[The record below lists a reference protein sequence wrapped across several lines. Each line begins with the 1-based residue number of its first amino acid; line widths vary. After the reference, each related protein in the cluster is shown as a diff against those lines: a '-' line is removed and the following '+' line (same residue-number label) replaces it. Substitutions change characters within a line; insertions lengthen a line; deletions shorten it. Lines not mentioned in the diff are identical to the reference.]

1 MGKLIWLASYPKS
14 GNTWLRAFLH
24 NLMRNPNEPYDIN
37 RLTDFTLSDAQM
49 RWYQTWS
56 TSARARRSRRKRSP
70 PCDRRMHEAM
80 TRAHPDTI
88 FVKTHNA
95 LVEDRGTPMITME
108 YTAGAIY
115 VIRNPLD
122 VVISYADHYGLTLD
136 AAIACHG
143 DARAAVGE
151 RGDPLLRALWLLVR
165 ACHELDASSRRRA
178 CISFAMRTC

>member
-1 MGKLIWLASYPKS
+1 MGKLIWLASYPEV
-14 GNTWLRAFLH
+14 GQHMAARIPAQ
-24 NLMRNPNEPYDIN
+24 
-37 RLTDFTLSDAQM
+37 SDAQSE
-49 RWYQTWS
+49 RAVQYQPAHRLYAERCPDELVSDVGS
-56 TSARARRSRRKRSP
+56 TTGPADLEEEIAALRP
-70 PCDRRMHEAM
+70 RMHEAM

-136 AAIACHG
+136 QAIAAMG
-143 DARAAVGE
+143 DAGAAVGK

-165 ACHELDASSRRRA
+165 ARDELDASTDTGPA
-178 CISFAMRTC
+178 YCAL